1 VHDEL
6 LDTGLAAQHNDEKSS
21 LHEAGQNIIYPA
33 LQQAAIAATTFSLLN
48 QYETDHH
55 PDNRL
60 NLADF
65 QKLNVRR
72 SFCERLHNMY
82 PNMHFLPNWLIQPPP
97 LSPTLWPGILPT
109 SNNNSNNNNN
119 DKQNNNNNNNMNDNS
134 ERRDSKK
141 NVTKKK
147 SAKTSATQDPPNDD
161 PANSSTAN
169 RSSGTKRD
177 GKQRSFICRTCNR
190 GFAYKH
196 VLQNHER
203 THTGEK
209 PFECPHCKKR
219 YIFRNTRSR
228 RPPTRLRCTC
238 LDLSLCYLLIW
249 QVYAGSSLEDAFAA
263 THGREA
269 LSMRALRPTIRSSG
283 EPPPSLASS
292 HGRTALQVFD
302 LLGKIQ

>member
-1 VHDEL
+1 MFSFFSSFPSVHRSAHASEIRCLINQIGHPIRAPINVYVLRVHDEL
-6 LDTGLAAQHNDEKSS
+6 FDTGLAAQRNDEKSS
-21 LHEAGQNIIYPA
+21 LQEAGQNVIYPV
-33 LQQAAIAATTFSLLN
+33 LQQAALAATTFSLLN

-55 PDNRL
+55 PDSRL
-60 NLADF
+60 NLADY
-65 QKLNVRR
+65 QKLNVTR
-72 SFCERLHNMY
+72 SLCERLHNMY
-82 PNMHFLPNWLIQPPP
+82 PNMRFLPSWLIQPPP
-97 LSPTLWPGILPT
+97 LSSPTLWPGILPS

-119 DKQNNNNNNNMNDNS
+119 DKQNNNNNNNMNDSS
-134 ERRDSKK
+134 ERRASKK

-147 SAKTSATQDPPNDD
+147 SAKTSVAQDPPNDD

-219 YIFRNTRSR
+219 YIF
-228 RPPTRLRCTC
+228 
-238 LDLSLCYLLIW
+238 
-249 QVYAGSSLEDAFAA
+249 
-263 THGREA
+263 
-269 LSMRALRPTIRSSG
+269 
-283 EPPPSLASS
+283 
-292 HGRTALQVFD
+292 
-302 LLGKIQ
+302 